1 MKKTDP
7 RYRNYIQILQEEL
20 IPAAGCTEPAAIAY
34 AAALARKE
42 LGCLP
47 ERVLAELSGNIIKN
61 VKSVVVPNTGGHKG
75 IEAAVAAGIIAGIPE
90 KKLEVIAQV
99 SDTQKKE
106 IGEYLQSSKIEV
118 HVSDTGR
125 IFDIFVTLFS
135 GASYAKIHIADFHTN
150 VVSIEKDGK
159 TVFSAGSGTSLPK
172 ETDRSLLSVE
182 GIVDF
187 AETLVIDDV
196 REIIERQIEFNSAIS
211 AEGLTGKY
219 GANIGATLM
228 KYYGDDIKIRAK
240 AAAAAG
246 SDARMSGCELPV
258 VIVSGSGNQGMTA
271 SLPVIEFAKELQV
284 SREELIRALVVS
296 DLVTI
301 HLKTGIG
308 RLSAY
313 CGVVSAGAGAASGIA
328 WLYGGRLELIA
339 HTIVNTLAI
348 DSGMVCDGAKPS
360 CAAKIATAVD
370 VGILGYEMYKNGQQF
385 YGGDGII
392 ARGVENTIKNI
403 NRLGKEGMKETDRE
417 IIKIMMSK

>member
-1 MKKTDP
+1 MRKDDP
-7 RYRNYIQILQEEL
+7 RYANYIQILTEEL
-20 IPAAGCTEPAAIAY
+20 IPAMGCTEPASIAY

-47 ERVLAELSGNIIKN
+47 ERVLVELSGNIIKN
-61 VKSVVVPNTGGHKG
+61 VKSVVVPNTGGLRG
-75 IEAAVAAGIIAGIPE
+75 IEAAIAAGIIAGIPE
-90 KKLEVIAQV
+90 KELEVIARV
-99 SDTQKKE
+99 SAAQKEE
-106 IGEYLQSSKIEV
+106 IRDYLQSAAIEV
-118 HVSDTGR
+118 RVADTNR
-125 IFDIFVTLFS
+125 IFDIFVTLFTNGS
-135 GASYAKIHIADFHTN
+135 RVKVHIADFHTN
-150 VVSIEKDGK
+150 VVSVERDGK
-159 TVFSAGSGTSLPK
+159 EVFSAGSGLPEFK
-172 ETDRSLLSVE
+172 ETDRSLLTVE

-187 AETLVIDDV
+187 AENLDIEDV
-196 REIIERQIEFNSAIS
+196 RKIIERQIDFNSAIS
-211 AEGLTGKY
+211 AEGLKGKY

-228 KYYGDDIKIRAK
+228 KYYGHDVKVRAK

-271 SLPVIEFAKELQV
+271 SLPVIEFAKELRV

-328 WLYGGRLELIA
+328 WLYGGRLEVIA
-339 HTIVNTLAI
+339 HTIVNTLAV

-370 VGILGYEMYKNGQQF
+370 VGILGFEMYKNGQQF

-392 ARGVENTIKNI
+392 VKGVENTIKNI

-417 IIKIMMSK
+417 IIKIMMNE